1 MVNPQR
7 HGPTAPERLTEQELS
22 VWRSLLDTT
31 TELRRLL
38 SAQLQEVELST
49 GDYSVLLALTE
60 ASGRT
65 LRSSELADAIDWER
79 SRLSHHL
86 GRMERRGLL
95 RRDECPGD
103 NRGALVVLTDDGVSA
118 LRRAS
123 GPHLRAVKHYFA
135 DALDT
140 GQVENLGDVLSS
152 IRAHLDELGGAT
164 SSTTTTST
172 STSTTTLGGNS

>member
-1 MVNPQR
+1 MVNAHR
-7 HGPTAPERLTEQELS
+7 HGLATPERLTEQELL
-22 VWRSLLDTT
+22 VWRALLDTT
-31 TELRRLL
+31 TELKRLL
-38 SAQLQEVELST
+38 SAQLQEVELSS

-103 NRGALVVLTDDGVSA
+103 NRGALVVLTDDGASA

-123 GPHLRAVKHYFA
+123 GPHLRSIKHYFA
-135 DALDT
+135 DALNTD
-140 GQVENLGDVLSS
+140 QVENLGDVLSS
-152 IRAHLDELGGAT
+152 IRAHLDDLT
-164 SSTTTTST
+164 PSTTTT
-172 STSTTTLGGNS
+172 TTTSGGNS

>member
-1 MVNPQR
+1 MAEMQR
-7 HGPTAPERLTEQELS
+7 HAPSVTARLTDDELA

-38 SAQLQEVELST
+38 SAKLQEVELSP
-49 GDYSVLLALTE
+49 GDYSVLLALIE
-60 ASGRT
+60 APGNA
-65 LRSSELADAIDWER
+65 LRSSELATAIDWER

-95 RRDECPGD
+95 RRDDCPGD
-103 NRGALVVLTDDGVSA
+103 NRGALVVITADGSSA

-135 DALDT
+135 DALEPHQLE
-140 GQVENLGDVLSS
+140 GLGDALASV
-152 IRAHLDELGGAT
+152 RAHLDTLDRAT
-164 SSTTTTST
+164 TEGDAS
-172 STSTTTLGGNS
+172 

>member
-1 MVNPQR
+1 MVNAHR
-7 HGPTAPERLTEQELS
+7 HGLATLERLTEQELS

-38 SAQLQEVELST
+38 SAQLQEVELSS

-135 DALDT
+135 DALNAD
-140 GQVENLGDVLSS
+140 QVENLGDVLGT
-152 IRAHLDELGGAT
+152 IRAHLDDLTTT
-164 SSTTTTST
+164 SITTTTTS
-172 STSTTTLGGNS
+172 GGDS

>member
-1 MVNPQR
+1 MVDPHR
-7 HGPTAPERLTEQELS
+7 PGTATPERLTEHELS

-38 SAQLQEVELST
+38 SAQLQHVELST

-60 ASGRT
+60 ASERT

-103 NRGALVVLTDDGVSA
+103 NRGALIVLTDDGVSA

-135 DALDT
+135 DALDAD
-140 GQVENLGDVLSS
+140 QIESLGDVLGS
-152 IRAHLDELGGAT
+152 IRMHLDELTTAD
-164 SSTTTTST
+164 STTTST
-172 STSTTTLGGNS
+172 TSGDES